1 MHKWIKCLAIVFI
14 IFIVVLIGIYGF
26 FSIYFT
32 PQRLKVLVVPRLT
45 AALGRKVEI
54 REIRFNLFKGVEVK
68 EFSIK
73 EATGFPIEQFISCEK
88 LILRYRFWPL
98 LKKRIEIG
106 KLVLERPHVEI
117 IKNIQGRFNFE
128 DIVSQF
134 KKEKP
139 SPLSEKS
146 QKPEIGLSLF
156 ISEVKV
162 KDGTAVFRDLK
173 QATSITLKKT
183 NFVARDISFTHSFP
197 VELSC
202 FFNGI
207 SANVVGKLN
216 LADFKTD
223 VEVKVFASDL
233 SSLLPIL
240 PPGKLNDLRGKAGL
254 KVDLKTEGMIN
265 NVQAKGTLE
274 AKNVS
279 FISQKRDY
287 ENLNIDSKFDLFWD
301 GSQQKVV
308 LNKVHSLLNG
318 FSLDTAGFVG
328 KKEMELKFDI
338 PLQSLKPLIK
348 LTTETETIKVKKGQI
363 SANLAVQGN
372 PYQLTNLELNGDVS
386 LQDVFLKLKDMP
398 SISSVNGKLS
408 FQKQDAVFVTPL
420 SGKIGNTYFK
430 LNGKVKRFF
439 DRPMFALNAEFNKLK
454 LEEWLALKLSP
465 TSEPPNSNN
474 PKTKTKVQNR
484 EPAPLN
490 LPFVASGQ
498 IRIYDLCY
506 KKIIVPKFTT
516 GYSFKDNILVLKPI
530 YGQFQKGGT
539 IKGKIKLDLSKRGFI
554 YDLDLNLD
562 KIDINNLTQSF
573 LSPSVGEMRGKGSL
587 VTKIKGKGITPI
599 SLEKY
604 LNGWINVSFANG
616 ELRGN
621 PILQKVAE
629 FLDIKA
635 LTNPKFKEFKSNL
648 EVENGKI
655 NIKGK
660 MKEKDYGFFLQGS
673 STVTGKLDLQS
684 DVTLNANLVKN
695 SKAKQVFKI
704 VPRNEEGYYLV
715 PLLIKGKFNAP
726 KIALNTKAIGE
737 KVKEEAQ
744 KNLEKVLQKQIE
756 KTPIKDLPFFK
767 RRQ

>member
-1 MHKWIKCLAIVFI
+1 MQKWIKYLAIVFI

-32 PQRLKVLVVPRLT
+32 PQRLKALVVPRLT
-45 AALGRKVEI
+45 AALGREVEI
-54 REIRFNLFKGVEVK
+54 KEIRFNLFKGLEVK
-68 EFSIK
+68 EFSVK
-73 EATGFPIEQFISCEK
+73 ESTDFPIKQFISCEK

-128 DIVSQF
+128 DIVSKF
-134 KKEKP
+134 KKKKP
-139 SPLSEKS
+139 SPLSERS
-146 QKPEIGLSLF
+146 QKPEIGVCLF

-183 NFVARDISFTHSFP
+183 DFIARDISFTHSFP
-197 VELSC
+197 IELNC

-223 VEVKVFASDL
+223 VEVKAFASDL
-233 SSLLPIL
+233 SSLLPVL
-240 PPGKLNDLRGKAGL
+240 PPGKLNDLKGKAGL
-254 KVDLKTEGMIN
+254 KVDLKTEGIGIA
-265 NVQAKGTLE
+265 QAKGALE

-279 FISQKRDY
+279 FISQKRAY
-287 ENLNIDSKFDLFWD
+287 ENLNMMSKFDFLWD
-301 GSQQKVV
+301 GSQQKVT

-318 FSLDTAGFVG
+318 FSLNTAGFIG

-348 LTTETETIKVKKGQI
+348 LTTETEIIKVKKGQI

-372 PYQLTNLELNGDVS
+372 PYQLTSLELNGDVS
-386 LQDVFLKLKDMP
+386 LQDVSLKLKDMP
-398 SISSVNGKLS
+398 SISSVKGKLS

-430 LNGKVKRFF
+430 LNGKVKQFF
-439 DRPMFALNAEFNKLK
+439 DKPIVTLNAEFNKLK
-454 LEEWLALKLSP
+454 LEEWLALSSSQVLAPANFNKLK
-465 TSEPPNSNN
+465 
-474 PKTKTKVQNR
+474 PKTKRQNE

-498 IRIYDLCY
+498 IRIYDLSY
-506 KKIIVPKFTT
+506 KKIIVSKFTT
-516 GYSFKDNILVLKPI
+516 TYNFKDNILVLKPI

-539 IKGKIKLDLSKRGFI
+539 IKGKTKLDLSKRGFI

-562 KIDINNLTQSF
+562 KIDINNFTQSL
-573 LSPSVGEMRGKGSL
+573 LSPSVGELRGKGSL
-587 VTKIKGKGITPI
+587 ITKIKGKGITTP

-604 LNGWINVSFANG
+604 LNGWINASFANG

-635 LTNPKFKEFKSNL
+635 LINPKFKEFKSNL
-648 EVENGKI
+648 KVENGKI

-660 MKEKDYGFFLQGS
+660 MKERDYGFFLQGS

-684 DVTLNANLVKN
+684 DITLNANLVQN
-695 SKAKQVFKI
+695 SKAKQIFKI
-704 VPRNEEGYYLV
+704 VPRNEEGYYFV

-726 KIALNTKAIGE
+726 KIALNTKAIG
-737 KVKEEAQ
+737 KRVKEEAQ
-744 KNLEKVLQKQIE
+744 KKLEKVLEKQIE
-756 KTPIKDLPFFK
+756 KTPLKDLPFFK
-767 RRQ
+767 RR

>member
-1 MHKWIKCLAIVFI
+1 MQKWIKRLAIVVI
-14 IFIVVLIGIYGF
+14 VFIVILVGIYIF

-32 PQRLKVLVVPRLT
+32 PQRLKALVVPRLT
-45 AALGRKVEI
+45 AALGREVEI
-54 REIRFNLFKGVEVK
+54 KEIRFNLFKGLEVK
-68 EFSIK
+68 EFSVK

-98 LKKRIEIG
+98 FRKKIEIG
-106 KLVLERPHVEI
+106 KLILESPQIEI

-128 DIVSQF
+128 DVVSQF
-134 KKEKP
+134 KKKEALAP
-139 SPLSEKS
+139 SPSKKDEKA
-146 QKPEIGLSLF
+146 GMAFALF

-173 QATSITLKKT
+173 QPTSITLKKT
-183 NFVARDISFTHSFP
+183 DFVARDISLTHSFP
-197 VELSC
+197 IELSC
-202 FFNGI
+202 LLNEVSVTI
-207 SANVVGKLN
+207 EGKVN
-216 LADFKTD
+216 LATLKTD
-223 VEVKVFASDL
+223 LKIKAFASDL
-233 SSLLPIL
+233 SSLFPVL

-254 KVDLKTEGMIN
+254 KVDLKTEGIN
-265 NVQAKGTLE
+265 NAQAKGILE

-287 ENLNIDSKFDLFWD
+287 ENLNIDSKFDLLWN
-301 GSQQKVV
+301 GNQQKVV

-318 FSLDTAGFVG
+318 FSLDTAGSIG
-328 KKEMELKFDI
+328 KKEMKLKFDI

-348 LTTETETIKVKKGQI
+348 LTIETETIKVKKGQI

-372 PYQLTNLELNGDVS
+372 PYQLTSLELNGDVS
-386 LQDVFLKLKDMP
+386 LQDVSLKLKDMP
-398 SISSVNGKLS
+398 PILSVKGKLS
-408 FQKQDAVFVTPL
+408 LQKQDAIFTIPL

-430 LNGKVKRFF
+430 LNGKVKHFF
-439 DRPMFALNAEFNKLK
+439 DKPIVTLNAEFNKLK
-454 LEEWLALKLSP
+454 LEEWLSLSFPKKLN
-465 TSEPPNSNN
+465 TSEVVNN
-474 PKTKTKVQNR
+474 KNQSKKQDK

-498 IRIYDLCY
+498 IKISDLSY
-506 KKIIVPKFTT
+506 KKIIVSKFTT
-516 GYSFKDNILVLKPI
+516 TYNFKDNVLVLKPI

-562 KIDINNLTQSF
+562 KIDINNFTQSL
-573 LSPSVGEMRGKGSL
+573 LSPSVGELRGKGSL
-587 VTKIKGKGITPI
+587 ITKIKGKGITAP

-604 LNGWINVSFANG
+604 LNGWINASFANG

-621 PILQKVAE
+621 PILQEVAE

-660 MKEKDYGFFLQGS
+660 MKERDYGFFLQGS

-684 DVTLNANLVKN
+684 DITLNANLVQN
-695 SKAKQVFKI
+695 SKAKQIFKI
-704 VPRNEEGYYLV
+704 VPRNEEGYYFV

-744 KNLEKVLQKQIE
+744 KNLEKVLKKQIE
-756 KTPIKDLPFFK
+756 KRPLKDLLF
-767 RRQ
+767 